1 MRTKKSEAADSR
13 LPHLGVGQAEDA
25 GVVGAPHHDLV
36 LLAGAMAA
44 ALGSRSLGTVALP
57 GHPLAGGVSHGCGSS
72 RGQPAA
78 GNDTGRGTPR
88 GRVRGVPAPPLRPGR
103 ESPPQEAAP
112 GVPALAHFGDAS
124 AGEPAPGA
132 PSALQAPAP
141 HTLTPLTSGDAL
153 RDPGATRTPAVRRT
167 ERPIKLLKLK
177 PRPKPATRVSS

>member
-36 LLAGAMAA
+36 LLARAMAA

-78 GNDTGRGTPR
+78 LNDTGRGTPR

-132 PSALQAPAP
+132 PSALQHRP
-141 HTLTPLTSGDAL
+141 
-153 RDPGATRTPAVRRT
+153 RTPSRRSPLAM
-167 ERPIKLLKLK
+167 RSGIPGPHARRLFGVQ
-177 PRPKPATRVSS
+177 RDQ

>member
-1 MRTKKSEAADSR
+1 MRTKKSEEADSR

-36 LLAGAMAA
+36 LLARAMAA

-78 GNDTGRGTPR
+78 RNDTGRGTPR

-112 GVPALAHFGDAS
+112 GVPRPCPLRGRLS
-124 AGEPAPGA
+124 WGTRSGSPLRPA
-132 PSALQAPAP
+132 APAP
-141 HTLTPLTSGDAL
+141 HTLAPLTSGDAL